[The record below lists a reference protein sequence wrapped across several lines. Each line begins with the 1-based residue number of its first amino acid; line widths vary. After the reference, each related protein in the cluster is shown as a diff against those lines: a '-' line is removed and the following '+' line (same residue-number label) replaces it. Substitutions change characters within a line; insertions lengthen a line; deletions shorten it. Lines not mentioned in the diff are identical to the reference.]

1 MIIDPSIF
9 RDYDVRAVAGQQLDV
24 DGVKRIAKAIVKIFN
39 PKTMQVGH
47 DMRVTSNEYY
57 EAFIDSVLECGVD
70 VVKLGLVS
78 TDMLYYA
85 SGTYDED
92 MSVTISASHNPPEY
106 NGMKMVKKGAIAIS
120 GDSGI
125 YDIRDLSI
133 SDKPIDFPGVTRG
146 KVAEREIMTGFVE
159 HDLKFIDVSLMKKF
173 KVVIDTGNGMAGYF
187 MPEIEKS
194 LPWEVTHL
202 YYELDGTFPHHVPS
216 PIEEKNRL
224 DCINKVKEL
233 KADFGLVFD
242 GDGDRVFLIDEKGR
256 TLSGTIVTAAIAENI
271 LKKNQNATILY
282 NAIVGRV
289 VKEIVQK
296 FGGKSERVRVGHTLI
311 KEAMRKFDGTFC
323 GEHSGH
329 YYFKENFYAD
339 SAIIAALLVAESM
352 SVSGRKLSDIY
363 DEYNKYPASQEINF
377 EVTDKMEIMKAI
389 EIEFKDSAKS
399 IDWLDGITVWF
410 DTFWFNVRPSNTE
423 PLLRL
428 NVEADNFQLLEEKI
442 KELVLKIES
451 FGAKEKV

>member
-9 RDYDVRAVAGQQLDV
+9 RDYDIRAVAGKQLDV
-24 DGVKRIAKAIVKIFN
+24 EGVKRIAKAIVKIFN

-47 DMRVTSNEYY
+47 DMRVTSPEYY
-57 EAFIDSVLECGVD
+57 EAFIDTILECGVD

-85 SGTYDED
+85 SGTGDED
-92 MSVTISASHNPPEY
+92 MSVTLSASHNPPEY
-106 NGMKMVKKGAIAIS
+106 NGMKMVKKGAIAVS

-125 YDIRDLSI
+125 YDIRDLAV
-133 SDKPIDFPGVTRG
+133 SDDQIEFPGVTRG
-146 KVAEREIMTGFVE
+146 VVTERNVMDCFVE
-159 HDLKFIDVSLMKKF
+159 YDLKFIDLSLMKKY
-173 KVVIDTGNGMAGYF
+173 KVVVDTGNGMAGHF
-187 MPEIEKS
+187 MPEFEKK
-194 LPWEVTHL
+194 LPWEVTRL
-202 YYELDGTFPHHVPS
+202 YYKLDGSFPNHIPS

-233 KADFGLVFD
+233 NADFGLVFD

-256 TLSGTIVTAAIAENI
+256 TLSGTLVTAAIAENI
-271 LKKNQNATILY
+271 LKKNPGATILY

-289 VKEIVQK
+289 VKEVIEK
-296 FGGKSERVRVGHTLI
+296 FGGKPERVRVGHTLI

-339 SAIIAALLVAESM
+339 SAIIAALLVAELM
-352 SVSGRKLSDIY
+352 SVSGKKLSDIY

-377 EVTDKMEIMKAI
+377 EVTDKMEMMKAI
-389 EIEFKDSAKS
+389 ESEFKGSANS

-410 DTFWFNVRPSNTE
+410 ENFWFNVRPSNTE

-428 NVEADNFQLLEEKI
+428 NVEADNSQLLEEKI
-442 KELVLKIES
+442 KELVAKIES
-451 FGAKEKV
+451 LGGKEKV